1 MIFND
6 LKLYNYLIL
15 IPALFIFTFGCN
27 HTKEERQV
35 ISTESAPEA
44 IGPYSQGILAGN
56 TLYAAGQIGL
66 DPESGEMAGDD
77 LASQTIQTLENLKA
91 VVEAAG
97 MSMEQVVEVQVFL
110 ADINDFTQF
119 NELYSEYFSEN
130 PPARAVIE
138 ASALPRNALVEVKL
152 IAVNTRR

>member
-1 MIFND
+1 MISKE
-6 LKLYNYLIL
+6 LKFQSYVIL
-15 IPALFIFTFGCN
+15 IPAFLLFIFGCN
-27 HTKEERQV
+27 HTIDERQV
-35 ISTESAPEA
+35 ITTDRAPEA

-66 DPESGEMAGDD
+66 DPASGEMAGDD
-77 LASQTIQTLENLKA
+77 LESQTIQTLENLKA

-110 ADINDFTQF
+110 ADINDFTRF
-119 NELYSEYFSEN
+119 NEIYSGYFPEN
-130 PPARAVIE
+130 PPVRAVIE

-152 IAVNTRR
+152 TAVNTGR